1 MVLNGNLSASDIV
14 ASQHSSNYLSV
25 LGNLI
30 NLIYIQKSKV
40 LTEKSKEGLM
50 LIAILSSFEPH

>member
-14 ASQHSSNYLSV
+14 VSQHSSNNLSA
-25 LGNLI
+25 LSKLI

-40 LTEKSKEGLM
+40 LTEKSKEGFM